1 MNALVQS
8 SGNTPPAVTQ
18 TRPAPVP
25 GPVRAAILLL
35 ALGEEKGGV
44 IWQSLSQDEVLQVST
59 IMAKLGP
66 IPRELLN
73 GVAKEFIRGM
83 TSEKLNGGPEPTE
96 KILMGSLP
104 RQKAR
109 AVIDD
114 IKTPEAP
121 TLWQRLERAKPETL
135 ATFLTRE
142 SSQTIALILDRLSP
156 EASARVIA
164 RFPAPLAS
172 DIIDRMTRLEP
183 VPETVMKVIES
194 MLEREFVT
202 PAKMTTIRDPI
213 EHVAA
218 MFNALDKGMETKLL
232 GALDHSNRDAAQKL
246 RALMFSFDDLAALDN
261 AAVQTLLRSV
271 ERDTLVKALK
281 GATRAMRDFFFA
293 QMSQRAARGYQD
305 DMDALGP
312 VRLREVD
319 DAQRAVVNLAKDLA
333 AKGELNLPMGADDEM
348 VG

>member
-1 MNALVQS
+1 MNALVHSNGPAS
-8 SGNTPPAVTQ
+8 SPVAP

-66 IPRELLN
+66 IPRDLLN
-73 GVAKEFIRGM
+73 GIAKDFIRGM

-114 IKTPEAP
+114 IKTPETP

-135 ATFLTRE
+135 ATFLSRE
-142 SSQTIALILDRLSP
+142 SSQTIALVLDRLSP

-172 DIIDRMTRLEP
+172 DIIDRMTRLEA

-202 PAKMTTIRDPI
+202 PAKKTNLRDPI

-218 MFNALDKGMETKLL
+218 MFNALDKGMETRLL
-232 GALDHSNRDAAQKL
+232 GALDNSNRDAAQKL
-246 RALMFSFDDLAALDN
+246 RALMFSFDDLGALDL

>member
-8 SGNTPPAVTQ
+8 NAAASPVASQ
-18 TRPAPVP
+18 ARPAPVP

-44 IWQSLSQDEVLQVST
+44 IWQSLNQDEILQVST

-66 IPRELLN
+66 IPRDLLN
-73 GVAKEFIRGM
+73 SVAMEFIRGM
-83 TSEKLNGGPEPTE
+83 SGEKLNGGPEPTE

-104 RQKAR
+104 RQRAR

-135 ATFLTRE
+135 ATFLMRE
-142 SSQTIALILDRLSP
+142 SPQTIALVLDRLNP
-156 EASARVIA
+156 EASARVVA
-164 RFPAPLAS
+164 RFPATLAS
-172 DIIDRMTRLEP
+172 DIIDRMTRLDT
-183 VPETVMKVIES
+183 VPDSVMKVIET

-202 PAKMTTIRDPI
+202 PPKKTSIRDPI

-218 MFNALDKGMETKLL
+218 MFNALDKGMETRLL
-232 GALDHSNRDAAQKL
+232 GALDNTNRDAAQKL
-246 RALMFSFDDLAALDN
+246 RSLMFSFDDLGALDQT
-261 AAVQTLLRSV
+261 AVQTLLRSV
-271 ERDTLVKALK
+271 ERDTMVKALK

-293 QMSQRAARGYQD
+293 QMSQRAARGYLD
-305 DMDALGP
+305 DMEALGP

-319 DAQRAVVNLAKDLA
+319 DAQRAVVNLTKDLA
-333 AKGELNLPMGADDEM
+333 AKGELTLPMGSDDEM
-348 VG
+348 VA